1 MYVAMNQFRV
11 TPGSGELFEDA
22 WRNRQSYLSEVPGF
36 QSFSLLRGDD
46 GVYISQSF
54 WVDEAAFLAWT
65 ESEAFRKAHGQRLP
79 EGVLAGPPNLAC
91 YDVVLAESSTQVG

>member
-11 TPGSGELFEDA
+11 TAGCGEQFEDA

-36 QSFSLLRGDD
+36 QSFSLLRGET

-54 WVDEAAFLAWT
+54 WVDEAAFVAWT

-79 EGVLAGPPNLAC
+79 EGVLAGPPSLSC
-91 YDVVLAESSTQVG
+91 YDVVLAESGAQSG